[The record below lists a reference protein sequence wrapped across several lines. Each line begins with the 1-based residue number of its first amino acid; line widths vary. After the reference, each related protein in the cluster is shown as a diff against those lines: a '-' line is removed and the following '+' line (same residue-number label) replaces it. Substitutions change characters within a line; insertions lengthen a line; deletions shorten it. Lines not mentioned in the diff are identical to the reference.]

1 MMRLLAVL
9 TISAAFLT
17 VAPPASQ
24 AQSGAKANTES
35 RSKNARKS
43 KSSNGKKQPASNQAK
58 AAKVAA
64 ASGVP
69 NLQELLALI
78 RSTMAALH
86 HANTTKNYTV
96 LRDMTAPSLRK
107 NITPETLLK
116 AFKGLREQ
124 SADLSQTLVLT
135 PEVSE
140 PPAID
145 EAGQL
150 RLSGRFPTKP
160 LTTQFEI
167 AFKRVENAWL
177 ISDLSVTMLK

>member
-1 MMRLLAVL
+1 MTA
-9 TISAAFLT
+9 THTGPHFYE
-17 VAPPASQ
+17 P
-24 AQSGAKANTES
+24 
-35 RSKNARKS
+35 KNGHGLPHDPFNAIVGPRPIGWIGS
-43 KSSNGKKQPASNQAK
+43 VS
-58 AAKVAA
+58 